1 VIIPIPYVLIGLGAV
16 MIAVSVPLAV
26 RMVPANRWYG
36 VRTRK
41 AFASEDNWYELNAYG
56 GKLLAVYG
64 GFLVLVGV
72 VGLGVAPDPT
82 SLWSPVL
89 LVLPLLPVV
98 VVLLAIRAR
107 GRKLPG

>member
-1 VIIPIPYVLIGLGAV
+1 VLIPVPHVLIGLGAV

-26 RMVPANRWYG
+26 RMVPMNRWYG

-41 AFASEDNWYELNAYG
+41 ALASEDNWYELSACG
-56 GKLLAVYG
+56 GKLLAAYG

-72 VGLGVAPDPT
+72 IGLGVAPDPT

-89 LVLPLLPVV
+89 LGLPLLPIV
-98 VVLLAIRAR
+98 VVLLLIQAR
-107 GRKLPG
+107 GKRLPG